1 MRSLILFLCLSCI
14 VAGCDAQHK
23 EPPPVRQKAASVYP
37 VAFYNV
43 ENLFDTEDDPETDDD
58 EFTPNGPMRYTNEI
72 YRKKLH
78 NIATVLQVL
87 GDKKNK
93 EGIALLGMA
102 EVENDRVLNDL
113 LSQPEIKDRGYRYV
127 WYDSNDPRGIDVA
140 LVYNPAYFTVI
151 SSKPL
156 HVGLEHMG
164 GKEGTRD
171 VLYVIG
177 RIGNDTVH
185 VFVNHWPSRREGLAE
200 TMEKRAVAAETNR
213 RQIDHILSVQPN
225 ARIIVMGD
233 MNDNPMNE
241 SITQVLGATEDKNG
255 KLYDPWGAFLRSGKG
270 TEIFQHHWNLFDQ
283 VIVSAGLLHNGLH
296 YEGADIEDRDFM
308 KLQYG
313 KLQGYPKR
321 SFRGTYWS
329 NGYSDHFPVVI
340 YLVK

>member
-156 HVGLEHMG
+156 HVGL
-164 GKEGTRD
+164 
-171 VLYVIG
+171 
-177 RIGNDTVH
+177 
-185 VFVNHWPSRREGLAE
+185 
-200 TMEKRAVAAETNR
+200 
-213 RQIDHILSVQPN
+213 
-225 ARIIVMGD
+225 
-233 MNDNPMNE
+233 
-241 SITQVLGATEDKNG
+241 
-255 KLYDPWGAFLRSGKG
+255 
-270 TEIFQHHWNLFDQ
+270 
-283 VIVSAGLLHNGLH
+283 
-296 YEGADIEDRDFM
+296 
-308 KLQYG
+308 
-313 KLQGYPKR
+313 
-321 SFRGTYWS
+321 
-329 NGYSDHFPVVI
+329 
-340 YLVK
+340 